1 VELMK
6 NSLMNWAL
14 ALLFLIGLAA
24 CGSGDSG
31 TETAVEAT
39 PAEQAPV
46 EEQVAAEEE
55 AVSEEESTQVVVE
68 ESAAEPED
76 DEQPIMLARADSTDA
91 PAQNW
96 KFKEGQH
103 YIRMVPSQPTMGG
116 ADKIEVA
123 EFFWY
128 GCPHCFSFEPTINE
142 WAADIPANA
151 RFVRIPVV
159 WNNVHELHAR
169 LFYTMEVLARNGT
182 LADGEAFHN
191 TVFQEIQTR
200 GNRLTSEDSIRRLFE
215 RFGVDADTF
224 NGTWKS
230 FEVDQKLRVAKDLGR
245 RYNIQG
251 VPAVVVNGKYRTG
264 GAEAGS
270 YDAVPDVIDELIVRE
285 SQR

>member
-1 VELMK
+1 MK
-6 NSLMNWAL
+6 NALITWAL
-14 ALLFLIGLAA
+14 ALFMLIALAA
-24 CGSGDSG
+24 CGSGDK
-31 TETAVEAT
+31 EPEAAVEAT
-39 PAEQAPV
+39 PAEQAP
-46 EEQVAAEEE
+46 AEEE
-55 AVSEEESTQVVVE
+55 VAADEAPADEEDSTQVVVE
-68 ESAAEPED
+68 ESAAEPEE
-76 DEQPIMLARADSTDA
+76 DEQPIMLARADSSDT

-116 ADKIEVA
+116 ADKVEVA

-128 GCPHCFSFEPTINE
+128 GCPHCYSFEPTINA
-142 WAADIPANA
+142 WAADIPASA

-169 LFYTMEVLARNGT
+169 VFYTMEVLARNGT

-191 TVFQEIQTR
+191 AVFQEIQTR

-215 RFGVDADTF
+215 RFGVDAEAFDK
-224 NGTWKS
+224 TWKS

-264 GAEAGS
+264 GQEAGS
-270 YDAVPDVIDELIVRE
+270 YDAVPDVIDELIARE

>member
-1 VELMK
+1 MK
-6 NSLMNWAL
+6 NSLTNGAL
-14 ALLFLIGLAA
+14 ALLILMSLAA
-24 CGSGDSG
+24 CGGGDNG
-31 TETAVEAT
+31 TETAVEPTPLEEA
-39 PAEQAPV
+39 PAEEQAV
-46 EEQVAAEEE
+46 AEEE
-55 AVSEEESTQVVVE
+55 AASDEDNTQVVVE

-76 DEQPIMLARADSTDA
+76 DEQPIMLARADSSDK
-91 PAQNW
+91 PVQNW

-128 GCPHCFSFEPTINE
+128 GCPHCYSFEPTINA
-142 WAADIPANA
+142 WAAEIPASA
-151 RFVRIPVV
+151 RFIRIPVV
-159 WNNVHELHAR
+159 WNTVHELHAR
-169 LFYTMEVLARNGT
+169 IFYTMEVLTRNGA

-200 GNRLTSEDSIRRLFE
+200 GNRLTSEDSVRRLFE

-224 NGTWKS
+224 NSTWKS

-245 RYNIQG
+245 RYSIQG
-251 VPAVVVNGKYRTG
+251 VPAIVVNGKYRTG

-270 YDAVPDVIDELIVRE
+270 YDVVPDVIDELIARE
-285 SQR
+285 SLR

>member
-1 VELMK
+1 MK
-6 NSLMNWAL
+6 NALMNGAL
-14 ALLFLIGLAA
+14 ALLILIGLAA
-24 CGSGDSG
+24 CGSGDK
-31 TETAVEAT
+31 ETQPAVEAM
-39 PAEQAPV
+39 PAEEAPA
-46 EEQVAAEEE
+46 EEPLVADEE
-55 AVSEEESTQVVVE
+55 AVAEEGDTQVVVE

-76 DEQPIMLARADSTDA
+76 DEQPIMLARADSTDV

-96 KFKEGQH
+96 QFKEGQH

-128 GCPHCFSFEPTINE
+128 GCPHCFSFEPTINK
-142 WAADIPANA
+142 WAADMPASA

-159 WNNVHELHAR
+159 WNTVHELHAR

-182 LADGEAFHN
+182 LADGETFHN

-215 RFGVDADTF
+215 RVGVDADAF
-224 NGTWKS
+224 NSTWKS

-245 RYNIQG
+245 RYSIQG

-270 YDAVPDVIDELIVRE
+270 YDAVPDVIDELIARE

>member
-1 VELMK
+1 MK
-6 NSLMNWAL
+6 NALITWAL
-14 ALLFLIGLAA
+14 ALLILGGVAA
-24 CGSGDSG
+24 CSSGDEQA
-31 TETAVEAT
+31 ETAVEPT
-39 PAEQAPV
+39 SEEQAPAD
-46 EEQVAAEEE
+46 EQTVAEEE
-55 AVSEEESTQVVVE
+55 AVGEEDETQVVVE

-76 DEQPIMLARADSTDA
+76 NEQPIMLARADSTDT
-91 PAQNW
+91 PVQNW

-128 GCPHCFSFEPTINE
+128 GCPHCYSFEPTINA
-142 WAADIPANA
+142 WAAEIPAGV

-159 WNNVHELHAR
+159 WNAMHELHAR
-169 LFYTMEVLARNGT
+169 VFYTMEVLARNGA

-200 GNRLTSEDSIRRLFE
+200 GNRLTNEDSVRRLFE

-224 NGTWKS
+224 NSTWKS

-245 RYNIQG
+245 RYAIQG

-270 YDAVPDVIDELIVRE
+270 YDAVPDVIDELIARE

>member
-1 VELMK
+1 MK
-6 NSLMNWAL
+6 NTWITGAL
-14 ALLFLIGLAA
+14 ALSMILGLAA
-24 CGSGDSG
+24 CGNDK
-31 TETAVEAT
+31 EPQPAVEAV
-39 PAEQAPV
+39 P
-46 EEQVAAEEE
+46 EEQPAVAEETVATEEAAAEEQE
-55 AVSEEESTQVVVE
+55 TQVVVE

-76 DEQPIMLARADSTDA
+76 DEQPIMLARADSTDT

-128 GCPHCFSFEPTINE
+128 GCPHCYSFEPTINA

-159 WNNVHELHAR
+159 WNTMHELHAR
-169 LFYTMEVLARNGT
+169 LFYTMEVLARNGA
-182 LADGEAFHN
+182 LANSEAFHN
-191 TVFQEIQTR
+191 AVFEEIQTR

-215 RFGVDADTF
+215 RFGVDAEAFDK
-224 NGTWKS
+224 TWKS

-245 RYNIQG
+245 RYSIQG

-264 GAEAGS
+264 GQEAGS
-270 YDAVPDVIDELIVRE
+270 YDAVPDVIDELIARE

>member
-1 VELMK
+1 MK
-6 NSLMNWAL
+6 NALITWAL
-14 ALLFLIGLAA
+14 TLFMLIALAA
-24 CGSGDSG
+24 CGSGDK
-31 TETAVEAT
+31 EPEAAVEAT
-39 PAEQAPV
+39 PAEQAP
-46 EEQVAAEEE
+46 AEEE
-55 AVSEEESTQVVVE
+55 VAADEAPADEEDSTQVVVE
-68 ESAAEPED
+68 ESAAEPEE
-76 DEQPIMLARADSTDA
+76 DEQPIMLARADSSDT

-116 ADKIEVA
+116 ADKVEVA

-128 GCPHCFSFEPTINE
+128 GCPHCYSFEPTINA
-142 WAADIPANA
+142 WAADIPASA

-169 LFYTMEVLARNGT
+169 VFYTMEVLARNGT

-191 TVFQEIQTR
+191 AVFQEIQTR

-215 RFGVDADTF
+215 RFGVDAEAFDK
-224 NGTWKS
+224 TWKS

-264 GAEAGS
+264 GQEAGS
-270 YDAVPDVIDELIVRE
+270 YDAVPDVIDELIARE

>member
-1 VELMK
+1 MK
-6 NSLMNWAL
+6 NWLMNGAV
-14 ALLFLIGLAA
+14 ALLILVALAA
-24 CGSGDSG
+24 CSSGDKEAQPS
-31 TETAVEAT
+31 VEAT
-39 PAEQAPV
+39 PAEEIPAD
-46 EEQVAAEEE
+46 EQLAADDE
-55 AVSEEESTQVVVE
+55 AVTEEDDTQVVVE

-76 DEQPIMLARADSTDA
+76 DEQPIMLARADTTDT

-128 GCPHCFSFEPTINE
+128 GCPHCFSFEPTIND
-142 WAADIPANA
+142 WAAGVPASV

-159 WNNVHELHAR
+159 WNTVHELHAR

-182 LADGEAFHN
+182 LADGETFHN

-215 RFGVDADTF
+215 RFGVDADAF
-224 NGTWKS
+224 NSTWKS

-245 RYNIQG
+245 RYSIQG

-270 YDAVPDVIDELIVRE
+270 YDAVPDVLDELITRE

>member
-1 VELMK
+1 MK
-6 NSLMNWAL
+6 NALISWAL
-14 ALLFLIGLAA
+14 ALLILAGLAA
-24 CGSGDSG
+24 CGSG
-31 TETAVEAT
+31 EQEPEAAVEAT
-39 PAEQAPV
+39 PAEQAAV
-46 EEQVAAEEE
+46 EEE
-55 AVSEEESTQVVVE
+55 AATDEEAAGDEGETQVVVE
-68 ESAAEPED
+68 ESAAEPAD
-76 DEQPIMLARADSTDA
+76 DEQPIMLARADSTDT
-91 PAQNW
+91 PAQSW

-103 YIRMVPSQPTMGG
+103 YVRMVPSQPTMGG

-128 GCPHCFSFEPTINE
+128 GCPHCYSFEPTINA
-142 WAADIPANA
+142 WAADMPAGA

-159 WNNVHELHAR
+159 WNTVHELHAR
-169 LFYTMEVLARNGT
+169 LFYTMDVLARNGA
-182 LADGEAFHN
+182 LADAETFHD

-215 RFGVDADTF
+215 RFGVDAGTF
-224 NGTWKS
+224 DNTWKS

-264 GAEAGS
+264 GQEAGS